1 MEKEKREERE
11 KRFKG
16 ETAATNVEDTD
27 KIKSRQDRFN
37 NDFSGKRVKS
47 SD

>member
-1 MEKEKREERE
+1 MEKERKDERE

-16 ETAATNVEDTD
+16 ETAATSEEEKDR
-27 KIKSRQDRFN
+27 IKSRQDRFN
-37 NDFSGKRVKS
+37 NDFSSKRVKS